1 MRLNV
6 HRLGTAGARPLL
18 AIHGVTGHGLRFR
31 DFVELAAPDRDV
43 FAVDLRGHGRSGW
56 EPPWDVIT
64 HLDDIL
70 ETLEAEGL
78 DESIDV
84 MGHSFGGLLALS
96 LVALAPELVQRAVLI
111 DPAIALPAEYCADRA
126 RDTIASTGWDSPEA
140 AIADRKTS
148 VAESGHRFIAG
159 EVEEH
164 VVLGDDGRWRPRCSP
179 AAAVTAWSEMAHA
192 APPIE
197 EVRPVLILRAAR
209 DNYVQEETLLVP
221 LREALGDE
229 LEVVDIDS
237 AHMIYWEQPEAAA
250 AVLRALQT
258 QPVAAAAARGDQARE
273 EEAFVAQRV
282 ERRGVRARK
291 VDVGVERA
299 RLPRLFRPQHP
310 FDARGIELAREV
322 DECDVTRRGVLQL
335 FRQLEGLC
343 ATCGREGVARFG
355 GKALDDLRIALG
367 CRAADGRLLNERHD
381 RVEQRPTSGRGCT
394 RVGLGLCHRGRRSAD
409 Q

>member
-6 HRLGTAGARPLL
+6 HRLGTPGARPLL

-43 FAVDLRGHGRSGW
+43 FSVDLRGHGRSGW

-96 LVALAPELVQRAVLI
+96 LVTLAPELVQRAVLI

-148 VAESGHRFIAG
+148 VAESGHRFIAA

-192 APPIE
+192 TPLPE
-197 EVRPVLILRAAR
+197 EPRPVLILRAAR
-209 DNYVQEETLLVP
+209 DHYVQEKTLLKP
-221 LREALGDE
+221 LRAALGDE
-229 LEVVDIDS
+229 LEVVDIDA

-250 AVLRALQT
+250 A
-258 QPVAAAAARGDQARE
+258 E
-273 EEAFVAQRV
+273 I
-282 ERRGVRARK
+282 RRF
-291 VDVGVERA
+291 
-299 RLPRLFRPQHP
+299 L
-310 FDARGIELAREV
+310 
-322 DECDVTRRGVLQL
+322 
-335 FRQLEGLC
+335 
-343 ATCGREGVARFG
+343 
-355 GKALDDLRIALG
+355 
-367 CRAADGRLLNERHD
+367 
-381 RVEQRPTSGRGCT
+381 S
-394 RVGLGLCHRGRRSAD
+394 
-409 Q
+409 

>member
-6 HRLGTAGARPLL
+6 HRLGTPGGRPLL

-31 DFVELAAPDRDV
+31 DFVDLAAPDRDV
-43 FAVDLRGHGRSGW
+43 ISVDLRGHGRSGW

-70 ETLEAEGL
+70 ETLEAEGI

-96 LVALAPELVQRAVLI
+96 LVALAPELIQRAVLI
-111 DPAIALPAEYCADRA
+111 DPAIALPADYCADRA

-164 VVLGDDGRWRPRCSP
+164 VVLGEDGRWRPRCSP

-250 AVLRALQT
+250 A
-258 QPVAAAAARGDQARE
+258 E
-273 EEAFVAQRV
+273 I
-282 ERRGVRARK
+282 RRF
-291 VDVGVERA
+291 
-299 RLPRLFRPQHP
+299 L
-310 FDARGIELAREV
+310 
-322 DECDVTRRGVLQL
+322 
-335 FRQLEGLC
+335 
-343 ATCGREGVARFG
+343 
-355 GKALDDLRIALG
+355 
-367 CRAADGRLLNERHD
+367 
-381 RVEQRPTSGRGCT
+381 S
-394 RVGLGLCHRGRRSAD
+394 
-409 Q
+409 